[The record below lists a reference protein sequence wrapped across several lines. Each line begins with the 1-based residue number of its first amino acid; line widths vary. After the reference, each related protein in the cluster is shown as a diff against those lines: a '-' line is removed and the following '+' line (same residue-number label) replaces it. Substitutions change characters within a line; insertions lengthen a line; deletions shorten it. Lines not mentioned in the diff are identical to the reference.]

1 MFHSIVVLATKII
14 EVLFFVGIVGCLLVV
29 TISWISIFKEGFSKT
44 DEHNQAAR

>member
-1 MFHSIVVLATKII
+1 MAHSILILATKIV